1 MFIHPLDKLELKYL
15 NRKERLNENFKW
27 TKEDVRKVLELNG
40 GLLDLQNALEAKVK
54 SAYETF
60 SRLEKGGLSFL
71 HGFKVVGTIGFEKEI
86 LRKSFETE
94 NPTKKQEKIFE
105 KWHRIAEFSSGEI
118 GAWQL
123 VFDSLAG
130 DFMPLSKIRLSRK
143 EKSYWLLDLPEEAG
157 DVEFCSYFSHFIKYN
172 KTFSNQ
178 DLAECTIKD
187 FEMDVEVV
195 LNYDVSELRKFQGGF
210 PCRDECSDFARNII
224 EERCRALNENFEW
237 SEKNV
242 RKILEVNGW
251 LWKMTGELKNDF
263 AELGGALSD
272 LAKKNPDF
280 KNFMIEGQIQYHG
293 SKANDI
299 ASLELQK
306 EMAMRA
312 GFFYWTLTCG
322 NGRPASDSIHEK
334 EDLNWNFE
342 IFRHHLSEEQQKIK
356 FHYLMHALFVDDS
369 IFSFE
374 DLVRMREEDFK
385 ICMEIRWTGEE

>member
-1 MFIHPLDKLELKYL
+1 MFVHPLDKLELKYL
-15 NRKERLNENFKW
+15 KRKERLNENFKW

-40 GLLDLQNALEAKVK
+40 GLLDLQNALESKMK
-54 SAYETF
+54 SAYEIF
-60 SRLEKGGLSFL
+60 SGLEKSGLSFL
-71 HGFKVVGTIGFEKEI
+71 HGFKVVGAIDFEKEI
-86 LRKSFETE
+86 LRESYENK

-123 VFDSLAG
+123 VFDSLSG
-130 DFMPLSKIRLSRK
+130 DFMPLSKLRLSRK
-143 EKSYWLLDLPEEAG
+143 EKSCWLLDLPEEAG
-157 DVEFCSYFSHFIKYN
+157 DAEFCSYFSHFVKYN
-172 KTFSNQ
+172 KTFSNK
-178 DLAECTIKD
+178 DLAECSIKD

-195 LNYDVSELRKFQGGF
+195 LNFEVNELRKFQGCF
-210 PCRDECSDFARNII
+210 PCRDENSDFARNII

-242 RKILEVNGW
+242 QKILEVNSW
-251 LWKMTGELKNDF
+251 LWKKTSELKEEF

-280 KNFMIEGQIQYHG
+280 KDFMIEGQIQYHG

-299 ASLELQK
+299 ASMELQK
-306 EMAMRA
+306 EMARRA
-312 GFFYWTLTCG
+312 AFFYWTLTCG
-322 NGRPASDSIHEK
+322 NGRPASDSIHEN
-334 EDLNWNFE
+334 ESLNWNFE
-342 IFRHHLSEEQQKIK
+342 VYRNHLSEEQKKIK
-356 FHYLMHALFVDDS
+356 FHYFMHALFVDDS

-385 ICMEIRWTGEE
+385 ICLEISW